1 MGQEK
6 GRPLA
11 PLPEGFTDR
20 MEKMLGEEYPA
31 FLKSYEEGRAYGLRV
46 NLLKGSRE
54 ELYGRLCRRFG
65 LVPVPWCREGFYYGQ
80 EDRPGRHPFHQA
92 GVYYIQE
99 PSAMAVGSLLDP
111 QPGEAVLDLCAAPG
125 GKTTHI
131 AARMAGEGLL
141 VSNEVHPARAKAL
154 SQNVERMGA
163 KNAVVTN
170 EEPERLAKIFPGF
183 FDRVVVDAPCSGEGM
198 FRKEEQAREE
208 WSRGHVQLCAG
219 RQRQI
224 LDCGA
229 KMLKPGGRMVYST
242 CTFSPEENEEVV
254 IRFLESHPDFALVP
268 APGVLKGLSKGRL
281 DWWGDQEELEG
292 AYRIWPHKARGEG
305 HFAALLEKKGEGP
318 RARTRGGGGPERKKK
333 GQNGNGKD
341 EGLFSEFWAGTVPYI
356 SQEGFGLDPK
366 RLAWFGGQLYHV
378 PKGMPGLDGLRVL
391 RPGLHLGT
399 WKKNRLEPSH
409 GLALALEP
417 KHVGQCLRLDAEGPE
432 TAAYLAGN
440 TLPAPEGRKGW
451 VLVCA
456 DDYPLGWAKAAGGV
470 LKNHYPKGLR
480 V

>member
-154 SQNVERMGA
+154 SQNVERMGV

-254 IRFLESHPDFALVP
+254 IRFLESHPDFSLVP
-268 APGVLKGLSKGRL
+268 APGVLKAFQKDGWTGGGIRKSWKGLTGSGPIKPGGKATLRPCWKKRGKGHGPGQGGEGARKGRKKAKMVMAKTRACFRNFGPVPCPISPRKAL
-281 DWWGDQEELEG
+281 GWTPNAWPGLEASFTMCQKG
-292 AYRIWPHKARGEG
+292 CPALTGCGYCGRGCIWARG
-305 HFAALLEKKGEGP
+305 
-318 RARTRGGGGPERKKK
+318 RKT
-333 GQNGNGKD
+333 GW
-341 EGLFSEFWAGTVPYI
+341 S
-356 SQEGFGLDPK
+356 
-366 RLAWFGGQLYHV
+366 
-378 PKGMPGLDGLRVL
+378 
-391 RPGLHLGT
+391 
-399 WKKNRLEPSH
+399 
-409 GLALALEP
+409 
-417 KHVGQCLRLDAEGPE
+417 
-432 TAAYLAGN
+432 
-440 TLPAPEGRKGW
+440 LPTGW
-451 VLVCA
+451 RWRWSLSM
-456 DDYPLGWAKAAGGV
+456 
-470 LKNHYPKGLR
+470 
-480 V
+480 

>member
-65 LVPVPWCREGFYYGQ
+65 LVPVPWCQEGFYYGQ

-154 SQNVERMGA
+154 SQNVERMGV
-163 KNAVVTN
+163 KNVVVTN

-198 FRKEEQAREE
+198 FRKEGQAREE

-242 CTFSPEENEEVV
+242 DRKSVV
-254 IRFLESHPDFALVP
+254 
-268 APGVLKGLSKGRL
+268 
-281 DWWGDQEELEG
+281 
-292 AYRIWPHKARGEG
+292 
-305 HFAALLEKKGEGP
+305 
-318 RARTRGGGGPERKKK
+318 
-333 GQNGNGKD
+333 
-341 EGLFSEFWAGTVPYI
+341 
-356 SQEGFGLDPK
+356 
-366 RLAWFGGQLYHV
+366 
-378 PKGMPGLDGLRVL
+378 
-391 RPGLHLGT
+391 
-399 WKKNRLEPSH
+399 
-409 GLALALEP
+409 
-417 KHVGQCLRLDAEGPE
+417 
-432 TAAYLAGN
+432 
-440 TLPAPEGRKGW
+440 
-451 VLVCA
+451 
-456 DDYPLGWAKAAGGV
+456 
-470 LKNHYPKGLR
+470 
-480 V
+480 